1 MEDVLDLY
9 QEPYDPD
16 YPVICF
22 DEGGKQLLRETRTP
36 LSMVPGQPLRFDYE
50 YERCGTANLFMIF
63 EPLATW
69 RHVEVT
75 DQHTMIDFAHCL
87 RDLVDIHRPD
97 AKVIRIVFDNLTTH
111 KLAALYEAFEPAEAR
126 RIAQRLE
133 IHYTPKHGSWLNM
146 AEIEL
151 GVLQGQC
158 LDRRIDTM
166 SFLTSEVHA
175 WQLRRNQETCTVNWH
190 FSTADARI
198 KLRKLYPSIHD

>member
-9 QEPYDPD
+9 HEAYDPD

-36 LSMVPGQPLRFDYE
+36 LSMAPGQPHRFDYE
-50 YERCGTANLFMIF
+50 YERCGTANLFMFF
-63 EPLATW
+63 EPLAAW

-75 DQHTMIDFAHCL
+75 HQHTMIDFAYCL

-97 AKVIRIVFDNLTTH
+97 AKLIRIVFDNLATH

-133 IHYTPKHGSWLNM
+133 IHYTPKHASWLNM

-158 LDRRIDTM
+158 LDRRIDNI
-166 SFLTSEVHA
+166 SFLTSEVLA
-175 WQLRRNQETCTVNWH
+175 WQHRRNQDTCTVNWH

-198 KLRKLYPSIHD
+198 KLRKLYPSFHH